1 MLTDG
6 AQPAAPT
13 DTAPRRVVPGLLRN
27 AAGPAPTAAGAVV
40 VALLAALT
48 SLRWIDTPSPTWTP
62 ILQAVVPFA
71 LYPAVI
77 VLILAAHTRR
87 RGVAVAAGAVAAVH
101 LALAAP
107 WWLPG
112 GHAAGDAGDDPLVVL
127 ASNVQ
132 YGFSFPDIQLL
143 VDEVRDRN
151 VDVLVLIEA
160 APGTEEVARAAGI
173 DRYLPHATGV
183 PRTDAGGAFI
193 FSLYPL
199 TTDGVPQPPDTRY
212 ALPMAVVRAP
222 QGEVLVMA
230 AHMVAPLASDA
241 VVWHRELTSLAS
253 WAAAAPS
260 DRPLVLA
267 GDFNASSDHPAF
279 RKVMAAG
286 LHDAQR
292 EVGRGRRR
300 TWPEQGGALP
310 PLVDIDHL
318 LVRDVDVADFDRFP
332 MPGTDHHAV
341 TATLVPRR
349 V

>member
-132 YGFSFPDIQLL
+132 YGFSFPTSSCWSTRCVI
-143 VDEVRDRN
+143 
-151 VDVLVLIEA
+151 
-160 APGTEEVARAAGI
+160 GTS
-173 DRYLPHATGV
+173 TC
-183 PRTDAGGAFI
+183 
-193 FSLYPL
+193 
-199 TTDGVPQPPDTRY
+199 
-212 ALPMAVVRAP
+212 
-222 QGEVLVMA
+222 
-230 AHMVAPLASDA
+230 
-241 VVWHRELTSLAS
+241 WC
-253 WAAAAPS
+253 
-260 DRPLVLA
+260 
-267 GDFNASSDHPAF
+267 
-279 RKVMAAG
+279 
-286 LHDAQR
+286 
-292 EVGRGRRR
+292 
-300 TWPEQGGALP
+300 
-310 PLVDIDHL
+310 
-318 LVRDVDVADFDRFP
+318 
-332 MPGTDHHAV
+332 
-341 TATLVPRR
+341 
-349 V
+349 